1 MTDGNTKSR
10 QIGIRLTESEYEKFR
25 SAVSLHDVGVS
36 EYARMMLFDGI
47 KRAEKSEKFRESEMT
62 SIKEDLA
69 IIRKLA
75 LINSGSV
82 YLDRTEGQEI
92 EEQKKTLYK
101 DSNQAVFL
109 GKYLQYLI
117 ESGYVKF

>member
-1 MTDGNTKSR
+1 
-10 QIGIRLTESEYEKFR
+10 
-25 SAVSLHDVGVS
+25 
-36 EYARMMLFDGI
+36 MMLFDGI